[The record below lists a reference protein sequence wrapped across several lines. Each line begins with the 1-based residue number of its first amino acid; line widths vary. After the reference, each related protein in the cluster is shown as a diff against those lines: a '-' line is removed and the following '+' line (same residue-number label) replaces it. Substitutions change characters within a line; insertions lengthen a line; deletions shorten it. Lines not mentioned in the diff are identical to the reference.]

1 LPVGD
6 LRATRLWLPEAH
18 EHWRFAF
25 GQKHIGGRFWRPPIV
40 LPVALSAYFFFAVFL
55 AAFFAGF
62 FAAAFLVAIFSI
74 LPFSSRHRTCKRYF
88 AVNECI
94 EFYKNSVKK
103 KIAFREDQFTQ
114 RNR

>member
-1 LPVGD
+1 VI
-6 LRATRLWLPEAH
+6 WLPEAH
-18 EHWRFAF
+18 EHWRFGF

-74 LPFSSRHRTCKRYF
+74 LPFR
-88 AVNECI
+88 VDI
-94 EFYKNSVKK
+94 EPARDTLQLTNV
-103 KIAFREDQFTQ
+103 
-114 RNR
+114 